1 MVAFSFLAKLASIG
15 FAVHTFAHPGHEEHV
30 TDRAV
35 KRSFLVN
42 SRRSL
47 ENCATHLEARGT
59 LKDAEGRRRAYLE
72 DLRKKSRGKY
82 LSSISLFSNRQRWE
96 QLIQAGLI

>member
-1 MVAFSFLAKLASIG
+1 MVAFSSLAKLASVG
-15 FAVHTFAHPGHEEHV
+15 YAAHTLAHPGHEDHV

-47 ENCATHLEARGT
+47 ESCAAHLEARGT
-59 LKDAEGRRRAYLE
+59 LKNAEARRRAYLE
-72 DLRKKSRGKY
+72 DLRKKSQSKY
-82 LSSISLFSNRQRWE
+82 SSTPPVPYLQSWE
-96 QLIQAGLI
+96 QLIQAILIS